1 METEELCSIN
11 ISPLVGNP
19 FAIQWSSD
27 NHISIITEKGVHVLE
42 LQPSPMSPNPIFKFS
57 RSFIYHLDA
66 LPACAL
72 KSEVDSS
79 IWDMIREE
87 IYSLLMNDVITPKL
101 DGVIDKSPK
110 IVKVSWSPK
119 NLISPGQCIL
129 AILNSAGA
137 VELLHKVSNNWYS
150 ICDVLS
156 LRLKI
161 IEDEIKAGLNKSNC
175 HENQSA
181 RIVESVKKLQ
191 ACSMTWSK
199 LFKTKDTSFGYFSV
213 AYCNGDIVIWKV
225 LKISDFTKSLQPI
238 FFGLIHLNHV
248 SKVNVLCWTTIKANE
263 HLIVVGYFDGTIC
276 GIKLTDKDNSLQI
289 LLVQKYVE
297 SDCMAVNY
305 LYIIPQDELNIQ
317 IFAVKGSF
325 VLVLCISTTGELKN
339 MRYLHIQ
346 GFTITG
352 VVPIIAQQFLI
363 STQDSHI
370 FIINILNDLVSINI
384 KSHLPQER
392 VQYFGLAHSPNKVIF
407 VNLTSPNMVY
417 DHLVTR
423 EPSIMHIFTLK
434 SKFCDPVSII
444 NDSTNLGNIWDCMEI
459 FRLKAIKAKDPSTIF
474 HPISKNLE
482 SLSLYQLQVSMWMTV
497 IMNVCTTKKPIPNM
511 DHIRES
517 KITEALPLIFLHSAC
532 TYLKKLM
539 KKSVLSEDQMFTVF
553 LLRQYLEIYKGIPSI
568 EDSKNKNTNQ
578 RIQEILNM
586 TMFYSNQTEKCN
598 LCGER
603 IDGIWHIRACP
614 RGHKLPR
621 CCMTLLQIT
630 LLEYRVCPIC
640 SQIFHPSLEDIYEE
654 PQCQFCDVPI
664 LRNSYDFDA
673 ENSELYGRNLSL
685 PRIAD
690 ITIESRD
697 PESKELS
704 EKQSKWNT
712 SQTVNDSVIVNDDD
726 NESDRIM
733 EK

>member
-11 ISPLVGNP
+11 ISPLVANS
-19 FAIQWSSD
+19 FAIQWSPD

-57 RSFIYHLDA
+57 RSFIYPSDT
-66 LPACAL
+66 LPAYAF
-72 KSEVDSS
+72 KSEIDSS

-87 IYSLLMNDVITPKL
+87 IYSLLMDDVITPKL
-101 DGVIDKSPK
+101 DGVIDKFLK
-110 IVKVSWSPK
+110 IIKVSWSPK
-119 NLISPGQCIL
+119 NLISPSQCIL

-150 ICDVLS
+150 ICDILS
-156 LRLKI
+156 LRLKM
-161 IEDEIKAGLNKSNC
+161 IEDEIKVDLNKSNF
-175 HENQSA
+175 HENHSA
-181 RIVESVKKLQ
+181 RIVESVRKLQ

-199 LFKTKDTSFGYFSV
+199 LFKTKDTSFAYFSV

-225 LKISDFTKSLQPI
+225 SKISDFTKSLQPI
-238 FFGLIHLNHV
+238 FFGLIHLDHI
-248 SKVNVLCWTTIKANE
+248 SKINVLCWITIKANE
-263 HLIVVGYFDGTIC
+263 HLIVVGYFDGTIY

-289 LLVQKYVE
+289 SLVQKYVD

-305 LYIIPQDELNIQ
+305 LHIIPQDELNIK
-317 IFAVKGSF
+317 ILAVKSSF
-325 VLVLCISTTGELKN
+325 VLVLCINTTGELKN
-339 MRYLHIQ
+339 MRYLHVQ

-370 FIINILNDLVSINI
+370 FIINTSNDLVSINI
-384 KSHLPQER
+384 KSHLPQAR
-392 VQYFGLAHSPNKVIF
+392 VQYFGLTHSPNKVIF

-444 NDSTNLGNIWDCMEI
+444 NNSTNLGNIWDCMEI
-459 FRLKAIKAKDPSTIF
+459 FRLKAIKAKDPCTIF
-474 HPISKNLE
+474 RPMSKNLE

-532 TYLKKLM
+532 TYLEKLM
-539 KKSVLSEDQMFTVF
+539 KKNILSEDQTFTVF
-553 LLRQYLEIYKGIPSI
+553 LLRQYLEIYKGIPSV
-568 EDSKNKNTNQ
+568 EHSKNKNINQ

-586 TMFYSNQTEKCN
+586 TTFYSNQIEKCN
-598 LCGER
+598 LCGES
-603 IDGIWHIRACP
+603 IDGMWHVRACP

-640 SQIFHPSLEDIYEE
+640 GQIFHPCLEDIYEE

-673 ENSELYGRNLSL
+673 ENSELYGRNLSF
-685 PRIAD
+685 PRIND
-690 ITIESRD
+690 TIESRD
-697 PESKELS
+697 PESEEPPDKQ
-704 EKQSKWNT
+704 KQSK
-712 SQTVNDSVIVNDDD
+712 
-726 NESDRIM
+726 
-733 EK
+733 